1 MMRAAIALLGAIVMS
16 VGVLGS
22 DAGFNPAVAQEAPK
36 AKKSKGLKGSIGYRK
51 AYSYSKSDVIG
62 SDSRRFY
69 DPSIARQG
77 GPFDNGFFY
86 DSAIGLHGGD
96 SPYMQ

>member
-1 MMRAAIALLGAIVMS
+1 MRAVIAILGAIVMS
-16 VGVLGS
+16 VAVLGA
-22 DAGFNPAVAQEAPK
+22 DAGFNPVTAQEAPK
-36 AKKSKGLKGSIGYRK
+36 AKKQKGLKGSIGYRK
-51 AYSYSKSDVIG
+51 AYSYSKSDVVG

-69 DPSIARQG
+69 DPSITRQG